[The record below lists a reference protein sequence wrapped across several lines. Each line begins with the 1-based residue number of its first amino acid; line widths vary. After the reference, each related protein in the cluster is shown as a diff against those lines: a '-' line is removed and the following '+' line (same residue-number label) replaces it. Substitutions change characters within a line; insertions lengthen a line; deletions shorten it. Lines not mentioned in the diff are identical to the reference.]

1 MQKLGYPARFIVTF
15 TALLALAVLWIAQ
28 PLEPGWLVPCTIVIV
43 LLAAASITWR
53 TRQLSRAHA
62 QSAQL
67 LKELGAATVDIPVN
81 LRTRMPLVLV
91 TGDALS
97 SLFDR
102 ATGERRLVFIGDGA
116 IWLRVDRLRNLPH
129 VALATRQWR
138 DGLPPDGVVLCIAPA
153 LHTDAD
159 ALAQTLRVARQ
170 ARADASRL
178 AGARLPGY
186 VAVYQR
192 MTGRAPHDFET
203 DHCWYGISSATPSI
217 DALRFED
224 LIRSAE
230 SRAQRNAGDAYATS
244 EVAALA
250 SIIGWTQR
258 TIFSVLT
265 DPRQPAAPWSLYGA
279 GWIDCGPA
287 SGAGKPWEHDVALR
301 TTIRPANVD
310 ATPAPWPLPQ
320 PLIGAMPR
328 GFRASPRMVA
338 CGHAIGIT
346 ALAASVAFLGA
357 GKHNAAL
364 LERVGAHIDRYAA
377 IPAQNDSARRDALQ
391 ALVSD
396 RDELDRY
403 ARTSVPLRLDFGL
416 YHGARLIPALN
427 AAIASYQPPAPPPAV
442 VTLDSMSL
450 FDSGKAQLKPGSTRS
465 LVDALEMIK
474 SHPDKR
480 ILVAG
485 YTDNSGNADS
495 NLRLSSARAA
505 ALRDW
510 LIDASGIPS
519 TQFAIQ
525 GYGDTRPIAD
535 NNTDDGRAR
544 NRRVEITLV
553 PDSSH

>member
-1 MQKLGYPARFIVTF
+1 MQKLGYPARTIVAF
-15 TALLALAVLWIAQ
+15 AAALALAVLWIAQ
-28 PLEPGWLVPCTIVIV
+28 PLEQGWLVSCTIVIV
-43 LLAAASITWR
+43 LLAAASIAWR
-53 TRQLSRAHA
+53 TRQLLRAQT
-62 QSAQL
+62 QSAQV
-67 LKELGAATVDIPVN
+67 LKALGAATVDIPVN
-81 LRTRMPLVLV
+81 LRTQMPLVLV

-97 SLFDR
+97 SVFDR
-102 ATGERRLVFIGDGA
+102 TTNERRLAYVGDGA
-116 IWLRVDRLRNLPH
+116 IWLRVDRAQDLPH
-129 VALATRQWR
+129 IALATRQWR
-138 DGLPPDGVVLCIAPA
+138 DGLPPDGVVLCVAPA
-153 LHTDAD
+153 LHADAD
-159 ALAQTLRVARQ
+159 TLAQALRVVRQ

-178 AGARLPGY
+178 VGARLPGY

-192 MTGRAPHDFET
+192 LTRLSPEDPETGHY
-203 DHCWYGISSATPSI
+203 WYGVSAATPLV
-217 DALRFED
+217 DAQRFEEI
-224 LIRSAE
+224 IRNAE
-230 SRAQRNAGDAYATS
+230 SHAQRRAGDRYAAS
-244 EVAALA
+244 QAAALA

-258 TIFSVLT
+258 TIFSTLT

-287 SGAGKPWEHDVALR
+287 SGTGKPWEHDVELQ
-301 TTIRPANVD
+301 THVLPANVD
-310 ATPAPWPLPQ
+310 ASLAPWPLPQ
-320 PLIGAMPR
+320 PLIAAIPR
-328 GFRASPRMVA
+328 RTRTSPRKVA
-338 CGHAIGIT
+338 CAHAIGIM
-346 ALAASVAFLGA
+346 ALAAASAFFGA

-364 LERVGAHIDRYAA
+364 IERVKTHLDRYAA
-377 IPAQNDSARRDALQ
+377 IPADHDSARRDALQ

-416 YHGARLIPALN
+416 YNGARLIPPLN
-427 AAIASYQPPAPPPAV
+427 AAIAGYQPPPPPPAV

-485 YTDNSGNADS
+485 YTDNAGNAES

-525 GYGDTRPIAD
+525 GYGDTRPIA
-535 NNTDDGRAR
+535 NNDTAEGRAR

-553 PDSSH
+553 PDTSR